1 MKCERAVELL
11 TRSVEEGAAE
21 ERRLAADHVAN
32 CGDCRDAATAVHALR
47 IASLAPVPDPRPGAF
62 ERVIAAATSRPDAG
76 RRSSPTFWSGMGL
89 GAALAAG
96 VVIAILAL
104 APATGPETVVTP
116 RLSMALNESR
126 DVSISLTAPEAL
138 ADAEIHVVL
147 SGAVGLD
154 GYEGQRELRWR
165 TNLDPGVNQLTL
177 PVIATGAGGGQVL
190 VEVLH
195 EGKRRTFLVDVSAR
209 G

>member
-1 MKCERAVELL
+1 
-11 TRSVEEGAAE
+11 
-21 ERRLAADHVAN
+21 
-32 CGDCRDAATAVHALR
+32 
-47 IASLAPVPDPRPGAF
+47 
-62 ERVIAAATSRPDAG
+62 
-76 RRSSPTFWSGMGL
+76 
-89 GAALAAG
+89 
-96 VVIAILAL
+96 
-104 APATGPETVVTP
+104 
-116 RLSMALNESR
+116 
-126 DVSISLTAPEAL
+126 
-138 ADAEIHVVL
+138 VVL